1 MKPIHISRADSHRRS
16 GERGYAMLM
25 ALGLIMI
32 LLISSTVVIENV
44 RLEGRR
50 DREEDT
56 IWRGQQYARAIRLYF
71 HKTGHYPQ
79 TVEDLKKGMPQ
90 LHFLRQEYKD
100 PMNKSDGSWRF
111 IYVNAAGQIIGST
124 KYSSLQQMALLDSGG
139 LQPGQN
145 GLIPGLG
152 VPASSLT
159 NSSGFGSATGGANSS
174 TSNSTDAAG
183 AAGGGQ
189 NPQPAPTDPNA
200 PPPAPG
206 QTLDPTTQNPQ
217 GQPPPAQPGAPGG
230 GIGAGGIGGAN
241 GQSPFGSINGQIGN
255 PMDQQKPT
263 GPVDGPVLGAFMTGV
278 ACKLDAPSQKV
289 YHHGKKYLEWEFIWN
304 PLEEAAANVNQMLNG
319 QGGATGIGQPIN
331 PSTLG
336 PPGNSPFGSPPGTPQ
351 SPGMPQP
358 HQPNPQVPQQQ

>member
-1 MKPIHISRADSHRRS
+1 MNSIHTSSEVSRRRD

-25 ALGLIMI
+25 VLGLIMI
-32 LLISSTVVIENV
+32 LLISSTVVVENI
-44 RLEGRR
+44 RIEGRR
-50 DREEDT
+50 EREEET

-90 LHFLRQEYKD
+90 LHFLRQDYKD

-139 LQPGQN
+139 LQPGQ
-145 GLIPGLG
+145 GGQMLPGLG
-152 VPASSLT
+152 VPVSSLT
-159 NSSGFGSATGGANSS
+159 NSSGFGSATGGANSGSASS
-174 TSNSTDAAG
+174 TSNSTDATG
-183 AAGGGQ
+183 SAGGGQ
-189 NPQPAPTDPNA
+189 NSGLAPTDPNA
-200 PPPAPG
+200 PAPTPG
-206 QTLDPTTQNPQ
+206 QTPDPTGQNPQ
-217 GQPPPAQPGAPGG
+217 GQQPPAQPTAPG
-230 GIGAGGIGGAN
+230 GGIGGAN
-241 GQSPFGSINGQIGN
+241 GQSPFGTINGQIGN

-304 PLEEAAANVNQMLNG
+304 PLEEAAANMNQLLNG
-319 QGGATGIGQPIN
+319 QGGSTGIGQPIS

-358 HQPNPQVPQQQ
+358 QQPNPQIPQQQ